1 MYALIVIVLLL
12 VVLGANIRLVV
23 HAYKKSA
30 TWGLAVFALSP
41 ITPVIYGIKF
51 WDEVKKPFL
60 VFSISF
66 VLLMFVAP
74 QLMFTDGGVDQL
86 FTEPGIEQPRSR
98 RAPMRVKRPSP
109 QRVVAP
115 VPEKAAVLEHRE
127 SRRRP
132 ITAPDPV
139 SEGPRFKVISPAEAR
154 DYIGA
159 RIVFTGR
166 NDVERKGWLIGVSG
180 DRLRIE
186 RRVSRGKVS
195 YEYKARDIKSLKV
208 LLK

>member
-12 VVLGANIRLVV
+12 VLLGAYIRLVV
-23 HAYKKSA
+23 HAFKKSS
-30 TWGLAVFALSP
+30 TWGVAVFALSP

-51 WDEVKKPFL
+51 WNEVKTPFL

-74 QLMFTDGGVDQL
+74 QLMFTDAGVDLL

-109 QRVVAP
+109 QRVVAR
-115 VPEKAAVLEHRE
+115 VPEEAAALENLV
-127 SRRRP
+127 SRGRP
-132 ITAPDPV
+132 IVVPDAG
-139 SEGPRFKVISPAEAR
+139 SEGPRYKVISPAEAK

-159 RIVFTGR
+159 SVIFTGR
-166 NDVERKGWLIGVSG
+166 DDRERKGKLIGVSG
-180 DRLRIE
+180 DRLRFE
-186 RRVSRGKVS
+186 RRVSRGRISFK
-195 YEYKARDIKSLKV
+195 YKAGDIKSLKV
-208 LLK
+208 LLD

>member
-12 VVLGANIRLVV
+12 VVFGAYIRLVV
-23 HAYKKSA
+23 HAFKKSA

-41 ITPVIYGIKF
+41 ITPVIYGIKY

-74 QLMFTDGGVDQL
+74 VLIFTDAGVDQL
-86 FTEPGIEQPRSR
+86 FTKPGIEQPRSR
-98 RAPMRVKRPSP
+98 RALMRVKRPSP
-109 QRVVAP
+109 QRVIAP

-154 DYIGA
+154 HYIGA
-159 RIVFTGR
+159 RVVYTGR
-166 NDVERKGWLIGVSG
+166 NDVERKGRLIGVSG

-186 RRVSRGKVS
+186 RRMGRGKAS
-195 YEYKARDIKSLKV
+195 FDYKAHEIKSLKV
-208 LLK
+208 RLK

>member
-1 MYALIVIVLLL
+1 
-12 VVLGANIRLVV
+12 
-23 HAYKKSA
+23 
-30 TWGLAVFALSP
+30 
-41 ITPVIYGIKF
+41 VIYGIKF

-60 VFSISF
+60 VFSTSF

-74 QLMFTDGGVDQL
+74 QLIFTDAGVDSL

-115 VPEKAAVLEHRE
+115 VPEKAAVLEQWK
-127 SRRRP
+127 SRSRP

-139 SEGPRFKVISPAEAR
+139 SEGPRFKEISPAEAR

-159 RIVFTGR
+159 RVVFTGR
-166 NDVERKGWLIGVSG
+166 NDVERKGKLIGVSG

-186 RRVSRGKVS
+186 RYVSRGKVS